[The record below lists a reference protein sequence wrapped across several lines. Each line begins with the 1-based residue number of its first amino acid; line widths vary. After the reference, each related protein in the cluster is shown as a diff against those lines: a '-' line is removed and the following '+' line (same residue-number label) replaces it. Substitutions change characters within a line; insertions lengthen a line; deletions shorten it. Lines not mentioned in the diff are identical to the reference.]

1 MQTINM
7 QISTNEKSAI
17 FFLNPP
23 QHGQLPDVKEQRVSV
38 LAEDGIAE
46 RSFYPRNSHLV
57 GRAAL
62 GPTARSLGQ
71 GMG

>member
-1 MQTINM
+1 M
-7 QISTNEKSAI
+7 
-17 FFLNPP
+17 
-23 QHGQLPDVKEQRVSV
+23 KEQRVSV